1 MLILYRFFSR
11 VSCWLELFKKEKSSF
26 YFKLTDDVEWKLIG
40 KETKTHEV
48 FITVMRLDSQDQFL
62 SGQMENFCILT
73 VWATLSIDK
82 ECVLLDHGELGVER
96 SDGVV
101 VLGLLLFARS
111 LVVHCHCRTV
121 AVRSAVVHSFHL
133 VERPDA
139 SLQPFRQV
147 FRELNHGLLLVLP
160 RSFEISR

>member
-1 MLILYRFFSR
+1 MLILLSVFSR

-73 VWATLSIDK
+73 V
-82 ECVLLDHGELGVER
+82 
-96 SDGVV
+96 
-101 VLGLLLFARS
+101 
-111 LVVHCHCRTV
+111 
-121 AVRSAVVHSFHL
+121 
-133 VERPDA
+133 
-139 SLQPFRQV
+139 
-147 FRELNHGLLLVLP
+147 
-160 RSFEISR
+160 